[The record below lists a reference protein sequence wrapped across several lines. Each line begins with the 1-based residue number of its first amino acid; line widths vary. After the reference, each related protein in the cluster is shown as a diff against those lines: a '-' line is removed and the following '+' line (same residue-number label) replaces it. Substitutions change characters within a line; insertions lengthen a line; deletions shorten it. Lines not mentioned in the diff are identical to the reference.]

1 MPKPEIS
8 ERGVVLEFFALLGLM
23 VLGVVGMMVATF

>member
-1 MPKPEIS
+1 MKKPEIS
-8 ERGVVLEFFALLGLM
+8 DRGSVVEFFALLGLM